1 MEVKI
6 VEPHENNDN
15 TKEQKIYDILAY
27 LMFNSLNSSGPFVV
41 ATNLLAR
48 LAIIVDHT
56 QVLSILSQPGKDLYN
71 KKRDTLMLLWFRLRY
86 KWANVTTQAPGQYI
100 YQRQGK
106 FFDQSCADCEANAVI
121 L

>member
-27 LMFNSLNSSGPFVV
+27 LMFNSLN
-41 ATNLLAR
+41 R

>member
-27 LMFNSLNSSGPFVV
+27 LMFNSLGGSGPFVV

-48 LAIIVDHT
+48 LATIVDT
-56 QVLSILSQPGKDLYN
+56 YTSSVILSQPDKDLYN
-71 KKRDTLMLLWFRLRY
+71 KKWDTLMLLWFRLRY

-100 YQRQGK
+100 Y
-106 FFDQSCADCEANAVI
+106 
-121 L
+121 